1 MFIGHRAWSNFVHLQ
16 SPIFISSNR
25 RLITGD
31 IMGGFWSTEEGK
43 LLGPIREF
51 MRYNAKKNQPI
62 LACIKNV

>member
-1 MFIGHRAWSNFVHLQ
+1 
-16 SPIFISSNR
+16 
-25 RLITGD
+25 
-31 IMGGFWSTEEGK
+31 MGGFWSTEEGK